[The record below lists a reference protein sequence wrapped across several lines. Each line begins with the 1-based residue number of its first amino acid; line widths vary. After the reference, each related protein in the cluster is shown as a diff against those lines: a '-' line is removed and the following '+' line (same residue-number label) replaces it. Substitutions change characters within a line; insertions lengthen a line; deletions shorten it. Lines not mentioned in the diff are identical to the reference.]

1 MKKELLNALKNL
13 DIDTVI
19 DFVDSEMKEI
29 YKKTYDN
36 PLSGWRYEITLD
48 ADGVLS
54 VGLLSTGST
63 QMSVY
68 EGEEVVLAS
77 IRAENGIEGDL
88 TTSEVIDKLTSE
100 EREKFIEEFKTCYLY
115 YDEYDEE
122 NFNIYDYL
130 NCEYINDIEECY
142 KNLFSDKWEE
152 LIEDY
157 IDNEWEGYSRDNLVD
172 KICYG
177 RDELIEYGE
186 QE

>member
-13 DIDTVI
+13 DTETII
-19 DFVDSEMKEI
+19 DFVDNEMKEI

-36 PLSGWRYEITLD
+36 PLSGWRYEITLG

-54 VGLLSTGST
+54 AGLLSTGST

-77 IRAENGIEGDL
+77 MRAENGIEGDL
-88 TTSEVIDKLTSE
+88 TTSEVINNLTSE
-100 EREKFIEEFKTCYLY
+100 ERERFTEEFKTCYLY
-115 YDEYDEE
+115 SDEYNEE

-130 NCEYINDIEECY
+130 NYEYINDIEECY
-142 KNLFSDKWEE
+142 RDLFYDKWDK

-157 IDNEWEGYSRDNLVD
+157 IDNEWECYSRDNLVD

>member
-13 DIDTVI
+13 DTQTII

-54 VGLLSTGST
+54 VGLLSTGSA

-100 EREKFIEEFKTCYLY
+100 EREKFIE
-115 YDEYDEE
+115 
-122 NFNIYDYL
+122 
-130 NCEYINDIEECY
+130 
-142 KNLFSDKWEE
+142 
-152 LIEDY
+152 DY

>member
-13 DIDTVI
+13 DTETII
-19 DFVDSEMKEI
+19 DFVDSEMKET

-100 EREKFIEEFKTCYLY
+100 EREKFIE
-115 YDEYDEE
+115 
-122 NFNIYDYL
+122 
-130 NCEYINDIEECY
+130 
-142 KNLFSDKWEE
+142 
-152 LIEDY
+152 DY

>member
-13 DIDTVI
+13 DTQTII

-100 EREKFIEEFKTCYLY
+100 EREKFIE
-115 YDEYDEE
+115 
-122 NFNIYDYL
+122 
-130 NCEYINDIEECY
+130 
-142 KNLFSDKWEE
+142 
-152 LIEDY
+152 DY